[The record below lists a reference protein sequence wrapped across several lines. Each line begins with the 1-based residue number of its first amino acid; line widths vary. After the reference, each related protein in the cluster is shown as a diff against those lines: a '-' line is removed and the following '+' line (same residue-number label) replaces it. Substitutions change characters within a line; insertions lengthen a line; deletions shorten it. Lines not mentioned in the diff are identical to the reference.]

1 MWENKRLADGK
12 RSGLK
17 SYYYILN
24 NLFRAT
30 INPKDG
36 AASDVHGFVRNV
48 LARFAPGGEFFNVP
62 RFLWQEMR
70 NAAEDGRRGLP
81 YAPYLMF
88 MIERVTGIRF
98 PKDCIHTVYK
108 IEKAHAGVSTQA
120 GRASHADIPES
131 SQERAKVGAKI
142 RKKIGSWLKAI
153 FGTCSYSAERAYQT
167 QMEQRALR
175 PSHLPPLPPV
185 PRPPTFDL
193 PSFSDSEREEDDQQA
208 ARDDDSDDDEEEEQ
222 QDQPADWEQQTLRGF
237 QAARRSA
244 RFTSTTHRAGR
255 AVVESS
261 DDEDSDEDSE

>member
-1 MWENKRLADGK
+1 
-12 RSGLK
+12 
-17 SYYYILN
+17 
-24 NLFRAT
+24 
-30 INPKDG
+30 
-36 AASDVHGFVRNV
+36 
-48 LARFAPGGEFFNVP
+48 
-62 RFLWQEMR
+62 MR

-131 SQERAKVGAKI
+131 SQERAKGGAKI

-208 ARDDDSDDDEEEEQ
+208 AGDDDSDDDDEEEEQ
-222 QDQPADWEQQTLRGF
+222 QDQPADWEQQTLRGY

-261 DDEDSDEDSE
+261 SDEDSDEDSE

>member
-1 MWENKRLADGK
+1 
-12 RSGLK
+12 
-17 SYYYILN
+17 
-24 NLFRAT
+24 
-30 INPKDG
+30 
-36 AASDVHGFVRNV
+36 VHGFVRNV

-98 PKDCIHTVYK
+98 PKDCIHSVYK

-120 GRASHADIPES
+120 GRATHSDFPES
-131 SQERAKVGAKI
+131 SQARAKGGAKI
-142 RKKIGSWLKAI
+142 RKTIGGWLKAI

-167 QMEQRALR
+167 QLELRELR

-193 PSFSDSEREEDDQQA
+193 PSFSDSDNDGKAEDDQQA
-208 ARDDDSDDDEEEEQ
+208 ADDDDDDDEEE
-222 QDQPADWEQQTLRGF
+222 DQPASEDWEQQTLRGF
-237 QAARRSA
+237 QASRRSA
-244 RFTSTTHRAGR
+244 RFTSTTHRGGR
-255 AVVESS
+255 ARVDSS
-261 DDEDSDEDSE
+261 EDDEDDDDSE